1 MIKTVDALQLLRPHA
16 EWVLRGEELEWLD
29 ANQTQPSASE
39 ITAEIQRL
47 QTEYDN
53 NDYQRQRAM
62 TYWPLAD
69 QLDAM
74 YWDRKNGTNIWEQHI
89 EAVKNKFPKP

>member
-1 MIKTVDALQLLRPHA
+1 MKITDALQTLRPNA
-16 EWVLRGEELEWLD
+16 EWVVRGAEITWLD
-29 ANQTQPSASE
+29 DNQTQPSASE

-74 YWDRKNGTNIWEQHI
+74 YWDKQNGTNVWEQHI
-89 EAVKNKFPKP
+89 EAVKNTFPKP